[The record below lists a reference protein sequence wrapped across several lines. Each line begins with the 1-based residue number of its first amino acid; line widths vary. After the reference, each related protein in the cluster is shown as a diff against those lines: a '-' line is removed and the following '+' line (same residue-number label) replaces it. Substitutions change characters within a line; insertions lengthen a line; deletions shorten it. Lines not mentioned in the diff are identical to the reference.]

1 MSMKPDFVMFHRTD
15 GTAVACRVEKI
26 LFVGRGERGA
36 VLNFSG
42 GAQVNVHENFDE
54 VMDILSA
61 ESL

>member
-1 MSMKPDFVMFHRTD
+1 MFHRTD
-15 GTAVACRVEKI
+15 GTAVACRAEKI

-36 VLNFSG
+36 ILNFSG

-54 VMDILSA
+54 VMDILAA